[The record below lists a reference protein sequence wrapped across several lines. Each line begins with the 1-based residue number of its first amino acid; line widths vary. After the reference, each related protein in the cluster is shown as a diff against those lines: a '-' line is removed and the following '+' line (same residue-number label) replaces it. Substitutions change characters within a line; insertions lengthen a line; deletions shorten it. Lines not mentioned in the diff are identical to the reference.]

1 MQKKGKRKSFGTNR
15 RKIEGIPG
23 LDPDN
28 FVRACD
34 DLINLCETVKDQ
46 NETNQQ
52 LLRNFIKIRLVS
64 IVEFHLKGFIS
75 DLIDSQ
81 NLNPNDV
88 LEEDSISIDLDVLQ
102 NFKNE
107 TITKGK
113 IIVAHLDKVNPG
125 TVYSIMSRINKLDSF
140 KWIDKI
146 LNFESGDA
154 FNFFNTLNME
164 RNNLTHNL
172 TDVTES
178 TKTLGSK
185 IHTMQTMIFSLF
197 ICTNCN
203 IDMLDK
209 HLPESVLEQ
218 EYGSRLKKLGLNQKQ
233 FKDITSKFRK
243 EYKPFSKR
251 Y

>member
-1 MQKKGKRKSFGTNR
+1 MQKKGNRKSFGTNR

-34 DLINLCETVKDQ
+34 DLINLCEIVKDQ

-52 LLRNFIKIRLVS
+52 LLKNFIKIRLVS

-75 DLIDSQ
+75 DLIDIQ

-140 KWIDKI
+140 KWIDTI
-146 LNFESGDA
+146 LKAKAGDT
-154 FNFFNTLNME
+154 FKFFNILNME

-178 TKTLGSK
+178 TETLVAK
-185 IHTMQTMIFSLF
+185 IQAIKNIIFTLF

-209 HLPESVLEQ
+209 HLPESVLEKKH
-218 EYGSRLKKLGLNQKQ
+218 GSRLKKLGLNQKQ
-233 FKDITSKFRK
+233 FKDITTKFRK
-243 EYKPFSKR
+243 EYRPFYRK